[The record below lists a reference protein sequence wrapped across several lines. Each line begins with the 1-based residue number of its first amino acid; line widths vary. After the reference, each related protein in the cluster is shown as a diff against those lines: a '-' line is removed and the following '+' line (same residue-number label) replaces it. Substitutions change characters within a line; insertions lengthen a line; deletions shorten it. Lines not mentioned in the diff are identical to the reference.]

1 MPKGTPLVLLWL
13 FVASILFSARIGAD
27 QAAEAAR
34 AFAEVGWTTAEK
46 LAGTS
51 WQERVRVLNQLGY
64 AATRSA
70 ALPCWAAPV
79 RWWSTATA
87 ATCHRDCSGVHR

>member
-1 MPKGTPLVLLWL
+1 MPKGTPLVLFWL
-13 FVASILFSARIGAD
+13 FVASILFSARIGAG

-64 AATRSA
+64 ARYQERSA
-70 ALPCWAAPV
+70 SMLGGACALV
-79 RWWSTATA
+79 L
-87 ATCHRDCSGVHR
+87 DCYRGDLS